1 MTSTTFLDFLTPS
14 LCPNSGLSEGYT
26 LSLSTFFGGTVT
38 PLPLTADIIYTS
50 SLSHCIRENAG
61 NPNGGG
67 DQVRRGD
74 PEGVVN
80 LSNLGDGVCGKV
92 QGEEEH

>member
-14 LCPNSGLSEGYT
+14 RCPNSRLSEGYT
-26 LSLSTFFGGTVT
+26 FSPSTL
-38 PLPLTADIIYTS
+38 LPVTADVIYTS
-50 SLSHCIRENAG
+50 SLSHCIREHAG
-61 NPNGGG
+61 NTNGGG